1 MLWVSR
7 PNKHKLGRAGA
18 QLKPKV
24 MFKIFVLLTA
34 AVTVFASEV
43 SDANKVEEGRP
54 CNTCNSPCPGRCP
67 NDLALSAAQLL
78 VNNFCNIIN
87 ELDLTSIQG
96 GLLGFPSTL
105 QYNWMPQEVC
115 IDSGVV
121 PFMNGIIPVLPQI
134 SCTATPTITSS
145 YVDAKGR
152 VIVFADNLFAF
163 VTSGEAPPNTIR
175 SRYVF
180 EPVCGTCQ
188 FRLVDLTMVDIL
200 C

>member
-7 PNKHKLGRAGA
+7 PNKHKLGQAGV
-18 QLKPKV
+18 QLQPKA
-24 MFKIFVLLTA
+24 MFKIFALLA
-34 AVTVFASEV
+34 AAATVFASEV
-43 SDANKVEEGRP
+43 SEANKVEEGRP

-78 VNNFCNIIN
+78 VENFCNIIN
-87 ELDLTSIQG
+87 TRDLPTIQG
-96 GLLGFPSTL
+96 GLLGFPSTI
-105 QYNWMPQEVC
+105 QYNWMPQAVC
-115 IDSGVV
+115 VDSGVV
-121 PFMNGIIPVLPQI
+121 PFMNGIITAMPQI
-134 SCTATPTITSS
+134 ICVATPTITSS

-163 VTSGEAPPNTIR
+163 VINGESPASTIR

-188 FRLVDLTMVDIL
+188 FRLVDLTMVDSL